1 MPNTKLIVWLLLVA
15 ALAAPVAAVASGDGV
30 IKGFVKDGDGLP
42 LPGVMVVASSPVL
55 GAEGVPTW
63 ADETGAFHIEG
74 LPPGTYTVEATLDG
88 FQSARTELTLV
99 QGQTVT
105 FEFKLAFA
113 VLEETIE
120 VRAEAIAS
128 SEVALLDQRRQSGV
142 VSDSISSEEISR
154 TPDSDAAGVVDR
166 LTGVSLV
173 DDKYV
178 YVRGLG
184 ERYSN
189 TTLNG
194 AAIASTET
202 DKKVVPLDLF
212 PAKLLETIDVVK
224 TYTPDMPGAFGSGTV
239 QLNTLAFPTSR
250 LFRVSLGAGY
260 NSDAT
265 GSAHQTYAGGLS
277 LLGEGGQPLP
287 SSIPDKQLVPK
298 SRFNP
303 NGYTPAEM
311 EQFGESFGPAWT
323 GDEPASAPYNGNFNV
338 TYGDTIG
345 RVGVLVSAV
354 GSHGYATRDE
364 VSRYF
369 KLDASDTLVEG
380 NDYDL
385 VTDTESV
392 RNGFLGAFSLQIAD
406 GQTVKVSSMF
416 TRDAQGESRTQEG
429 FNAAGSYDIRDYRT
443 RYEKEELLSTR
454 LVGEHVVSGIGQSSF
469 LEWSVAQSKGTR
481 EQDLRE
487 NLYTLQSDGQYQLA
501 TGYPEVGKM
510 EYFDL
515 DDTITDA
522 GASWA
527 TYFALGAS
535 QYGSVKGG
543 LAYTKRERDFTARRF
558 RFITQNPDQFDL
570 TLLPEELFV
579 EANIRPGG
587 FELIETTGINDA
599 YTGNHDIKAGYVMGD
614 VSLGKLRLIGGV
626 RLEDSQQT
634 VLTFNPF
641 SAATPEEAVNDNRDW
656 LPAVNAIYQLSG
668 RTNLRFAASRTVN
681 RPEFRELSPFAFVE
695 VTGGRSIAG
704 NPDLEQATIDGV
716 DLRWET
722 FPEAGDVMAVSLFYK
737 KIDRPIERYIQ
748 ATSELRT
755 SWLNADSAT
764 LAGIEL
770 EFRRSLAIV
779 SPALKYW
786 SLNIN
791 YSFVDSS
798 VTIPE
803 ADLSVLTTTNRAL
816 QGQARHV
823 GNFAVQYYH
832 PAAGTLV
839 RMLYGYTGERLS
851 DVGVYGL
858 PDIVESS
865 TDSLDLVI
873 SQSLRRLLPGLDVK
887 LAASNLLDSENTYI
901 QGPELQ
907 RLYTT
912 GRSFGLSFGYT
923 Y

>member
-15 ALAAPVAAVASGDGV
+15 ALAAAAIAVASGDSV

-42 LPGVMVVASSPVL
+42 LPGVMVSASSPVL
-55 GAEGVPTW
+55 ADGPRPAWAE
-63 ADETGAFHIEG
+63 ADGSFRIEG
-74 LPPGTYTVEATLDG
+74 LPPGAYTVEATLDG
-88 FQSARTELTLV
+88 FQPSGTTLTLV

-194 AAIASTET
+194 ASIASTET
-202 DKKVVPLDLF
+202 EKKVVPLDLF

-224 TYTPDMPGAFGSGTV
+224 TYTPDMPGAFGSGIV
-239 QLNTLAFPTSR
+239 SLNTLAFPTSR

-260 NSDAT
+260 NSNAT
-265 GSAHQTYAGGLS
+265 ASAHQAYAGGLS

-287 SSIPDKQLVPK
+287 SSIPSRMLVPK

-303 NGYTPAEM
+303 DGFTPAEM
-311 EQFGESFGPAWT
+311 QQFGQSFGSAWT
-323 GDEPASAPYNGNFNV
+323 GDAPSSAPYNGNFNV
-338 TYGDTIG
+338 TYGNTIG
-345 RVGVLVSAV
+345 RLGMLVSAV
-354 GSHGYATRDE
+354 GSHGYTSRDE
-364 VSRYF
+364 MSRYF
-369 KLDASDTLVEG
+369 TLDTGNTLVVG

-392 RNGFLGAFSLQIAD
+392 RNGLLGAFSLQLAD

-416 TRDAQGESRTQEG
+416 TRDARGESRTQEG

-443 RYEKEELLSTR
+443 RYEKEELLNTR
-454 LVGEHVVSGIGQSSF
+454 LVGEHVISGIGQSSF
-469 LEWSVAQSKGTR
+469 LEWNVAQSSGTR
-481 EQDLRE
+481 VQDLRE
-487 NLYTLQSDGQYQLA
+487 NLYTLQSDGSYQLA

-543 LAYTKRERDFTARRF
+543 VAYTKREREFAARRF
-558 RFITQNPDQFDL
+558 RFITGNPNQFDL
-570 TLLPEELFV
+570 TLMPEELFV
-579 EANIRPGG
+579 AANIRPGG
-587 FELIETTGINDA
+587 FELLETTGINDA
-599 YTGNHDIKAGYVMGD
+599 YTGDHEIKAAYVMGD
-614 VSLGKLRLIGGV
+614 ISLGKLRLIGGV
-626 RLEDSQQT
+626 RLEESQQT

-641 SAATPEEAVNDNRDW
+641 STATPEEAVNDNRDW
-656 LPAVNAIYQLSG
+656 LPALNAVYQLSG

-695 VTGGRSIAG
+695 ITGGRSIAG
-704 NPDLEQATIDGV
+704 NPDLKQATIDGV
-716 DLRWET
+716 DLRWEA
-722 FPEAGDVMAVSLFYK
+722 FPEAGEVMAVSVFYK
-737 KIDRPIERYIQ
+737 KIDQPIERYVQ

-755 SWLNADSAT
+755 SWLNADSAS
-764 LAGIEL
+764 LQGIEL
-770 EFRRSLAIV
+770 ELRRSLAVV

-791 YSFVDSS
+791 YSYVDSS
-798 VTIPE
+798 VTIPR
-803 ADLSVLTTTNRAL
+803 AQLSVLTTTSRAL
-816 QGQARHV
+816 QGQSAHV
-823 GNFAVQYYH
+823 GNFSVQYYH

-839 RMLYGYTGERLS
+839 RLLYGYTGERLS

-858 PDIVESS
+858 PDIVEAS
-865 TDSLDLVI
+865 TDSLDLVL
-873 SQSLRRLLPGLDVK
+873 SQSLRRLVPGLDVK
-887 LAASNLLDSENTYI
+887 LTASNLLNSESTYT
-901 QGPELQ
+901 QGSELQ

>member
-15 ALAAPVAAVASGDGV
+15 ALAAAAIAVASGDGV

-42 LPGVMVVASSPVL
+42 LPGVMVSASSPVL
-55 GAEGVPTW
+55 ADGPRPAWAE
-63 ADETGAFHIEG
+63 ADGSFRIEG
-74 LPPGTYTVEATLDG
+74 LPPGAYTVEATLDG
-88 FQSARTELTLV
+88 FQPSGTTLTLV

-128 SEVALLDQRRQSGV
+128 SEVALLDQRRQSSV
-142 VSDSISSEEISR
+142 VSDSISSEEIGR

-194 AAIASTET
+194 ASIASTET
-202 DKKVVPLDLF
+202 EKKVVPLDLF

-224 TYTPDMPGAFGSGTV
+224 TYTPDMPGAFGSGIV
-239 QLNTLAFPTSR
+239 SLNTLAFPTSR

-260 NSDAT
+260 NSNAT
-265 GSAHQTYAGGLS
+265 ASAHQAYAGGLS

-287 SSIPDKQLVPK
+287 SSIPSRLLVPK

-303 NGYTPAEM
+303 DGFTPAEM
-311 EQFGESFGPAWT
+311 QQFGQSFGSAWT
-323 GDEPASAPYNGNFNV
+323 GDAPSSAPYNGNFNV
-338 TYGDTIG
+338 TYGNTIG
-345 RVGVLVSAV
+345 RLGMLVSAV
-354 GSHGYATRDE
+354 GSHGYTSRDE
-364 VSRYF
+364 MSRYF
-369 KLDASDTLVEG
+369 TLDTGNTLVVG

-392 RNGFLGAFSLQIAD
+392 RNGLLGAFSLQLAD

-416 TRDAQGESRTQEG
+416 TRDARGESRTQEG

-543 LAYTKRERDFTARRF
+543 VAYTKREREFAARRF
-558 RFITQNPDQFDL
+558 RFITGNPNQFDL
-570 TLLPEELFV
+570 TLMPEELFV
-579 EANIRPGG
+579 AANIRPGG
-587 FELIETTGINDA
+587 FELLETTGINDA
-599 YTGNHDIKAGYVMGD
+599 YTGDHEIKAAYVMGD
-614 VSLGKLRLIGGV
+614 ISLGKLRLIGGV
-626 RLEDSQQT
+626 RLEESQQT

-641 SAATPEEAVNDNRDW
+641 STATPEEAVNDNRDW
-656 LPAVNAIYQLSG
+656 LPALNAVYQLSG

-695 VTGGRSIAG
+695 ITGGRSIAG
-704 NPDLEQATIDGV
+704 NPDLKQATIDGV
-716 DLRWET
+716 DLRWEA
-722 FPEAGDVMAVSLFYK
+722 FPEAGEVMAVSVFYK
-737 KIDRPIERYIQ
+737 KIDQPIERYVQ

-755 SWLNADSAT
+755 SWLNADSAS
-764 LAGIEL
+764 LQGIEL
-770 EFRRSLAIV
+770 ELRRSLAVV

-791 YSFVDSS
+791 YSYVDSS
-798 VTIPE
+798 VTIPR
-803 ADLSVLTTTNRAL
+803 AQLSVLTTTSRAL
-816 QGQARHV
+816 QGQSAHV
-823 GNFAVQYYH
+823 GNFSVQYYH

-839 RMLYGYTGERLS
+839 RLLYGYTGERLS

-858 PDIVESS
+858 PDIVEAS
-865 TDSLDLVI
+865 TDSLDLVL
-873 SQSLRRLLPGLDVK
+873 SQSLRRLVPGLDVK
-887 LAASNLLDSENTYI
+887 LTASNLLNSESTYT
-901 QGPELQ
+901 QGSELQ